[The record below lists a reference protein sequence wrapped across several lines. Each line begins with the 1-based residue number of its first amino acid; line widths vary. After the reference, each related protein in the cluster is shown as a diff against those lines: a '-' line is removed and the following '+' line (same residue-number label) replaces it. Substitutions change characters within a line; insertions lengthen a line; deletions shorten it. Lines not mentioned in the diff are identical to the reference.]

1 MKKTHCFSTPMLYIT
16 MTLLLTGCEHKELCH
31 DHPHT
36 TQLQVVFDWAKAPD
50 ASPKSM
56 SLYLFPQDGGKALR
70 YEFAGHKGGK
80 IRVPAGHYDA
90 LCLNS
95 DTEGIYYRNADKR
108 TTFEVTT
115 RTTTLLSRLSSL
127 GVPSQNAPRA
137 EGTKNERVALEPD
150 RVWSDHTENIQLKKA
165 TDGQSLTL
173 YPEISIHTCT
183 IEIRNAENLKYVSG
197 VSASI
202 STMAGGML
210 PGIGPNALS
219 EERVTIPFGVA
230 MSADKTTITGGIQS
244 FGHCPTTQNSH
255 KLVIY
260 AVLADGSK
268 WYYTYDVTE
277 QFHTAP
283 DPQHVHILLEK
294 LPIPKPIVD
303 GGGFDPSVDEWEDIE
318 VDIEM

>member
-1 MKKTHCFSTPMLYIT
+1 
-16 MTLLLTGCEHKELCH
+16 
-31 DHPHT
+31 
-36 TQLQVVFDWAKAPD
+36 
-50 ASPKSM
+50 M

-95 DTEGIYYRNADKR
+95 DTEGIYYRNTDTR

-115 RTTTLLSRLSSL
+115 RTTALLSRLSSL

-230 MSADKTTITGGIQS
+230 TSADKTTITGGIQS
-244 FGHCPTTQNSH
+244 FGHCPFTQNSH
-255 KLVIY
+255 KLVVY
-260 AVLADGSK
+260 TVLADGSK
-268 WYYTYDVTE
+268 WYYTYDVTK

-283 DPQHVHILLEK
+283 NLSLIHI
-294 LPIPKPIVD
+294 
-303 GGGFDPSVDEWEDIE
+303 
-318 VDIEM
+318 